1 MTMLERLMQYVKENK
16 ETGCWEWVGAKCS
29 AGYGVVT
36 VRQNRNKSTKSAHR
50 LMWQEKVGPI
60 SDGLCVLHKCDNPCC
75 VNPEHLFLGTFADNS
90 ADMVAKGR
98 AAKGAKSGRYTH
110 PETNPRGERNG
121 RAKITADD
129 VVEIRR
135 RYKPRVVTTKML
147 ADEYGVSNQLISC
160 ILLRQNWK
168 HVA

>member
-1 MTMLERLMQYVKENK
+1 MTMLERLMKYVKVNI
-16 ETGCWEWVGAKCS
+16 ETGCWEWTGAKDS
-29 AGYGVVT
+29 KGYGALT
-36 VRQNRNKSTKSAHR
+36 VRTNKKPKVISTHR
-50 LMWQEKVGPI
+50 LMWQEKVGQIPEE
-60 SDGLCVLHKCDNPCC
+60 LCVLHKCDRPCC
-75 VNPEHLFLGTFADNS
+75 INPDHLFIGTIADNS

-98 AAKGAKSGRYTH
+98 SAKGVKSGRYTH
-110 PETNPRGERNG
+110 PETNPVGERNG